1 MLTTL
6 VYLQQD
12 FVKKSKKLMKIVH
25 IEEENLYIFRT
36 TWDISMKFLGKMWL
50 TINDNIKRHEKP
62 GFTLSIENTFLEKQQ
77 KRGGS
82 QIKPPTF
89 LGLTPSVH

>member
-6 VYLQQD
+6 VYLQQG
-12 FVKKSKKLMKIVH
+12 FVKKSKKLMEIVH
-25 IEEENLYIFRT
+25 MEEENLYIFQT

-77 KRGGS
+77 KRGGVKLNP
-82 QIKPPTF
+82 QPF
-89 LGLTPSVH
+89 

>member
-6 VYLQQD
+6 VYLQQG

-25 IEEENLYIFRT
+25 MEEENLYIFQT
-36 TWDISMKFLGKMWL
+36 TWDISIKFLGKMWL

-77 KRGGS
+77 KRGAVKLNP
-82 QIKPPTF
+82 QPF
-89 LGLTPSVH
+89 